1 MNERDLSLF
10 KLIFNTDISTAKLFK
25 LLKKFG
31 DIDTIA
37 KLNKKDLMSINGIGN
52 FLAEKIITS
61 LNSDKTLKEFEL
73 AEKNNIKIILYNS
86 NLYPKPLENLPD
98 KPLVLYIK
106 GNIRESDYNS
116 ISIVGSRKI
125 SNYGKTVTSDFASYF
140 ANLGVTIISGLAR
153 GVDALAHSCA
163 IKNNS
168 RTIAVLGNGLLI
180 NYPPEN
186 KTLQEEI
193 AQNGAIISEFPLTQ
207 KPDKSTFP
215 RRNRIVAGL
224 SKATLVT
231 EASLNSGALITA
243 RICADYGRD
252 VFAVPGN
259 IYSEVSK
266 GTNELIQNGAGAAL
280 TPQYLANILGFT
292 LKNNKDTEK
301 KLKGLELEVLNL
313 IEDSENG
320 IPLDLIVNKLNTN
333 ILETSCILLKLEL
346 TGFIKTAPGQIYFRI
361 Y

>member
-1 MNERDLSLF
+1 MNEKDLSLF
-10 KLIFNTDISTAKLFK
+10 KLILNTDIGAARLFRLFK
-25 LLKKFG
+25 EFG
-31 DIDTIA
+31 DIDTIT
-37 KLNKKDLMSINGIGN
+37 KLNKKDLMSINGIGSI
-52 FLAEKIITS
+52 LAEKIITS
-61 LNSDKTLKEFEL
+61 LNSDKALKEIEL
-73 AEKNNIKIILYNS
+73 AEKNNIKIILYTNK
-86 NLYPKPLENLPD
+86 LYPKPLENLPD

-106 GNIRESDYNS
+106 GNIKESDYNS
-116 ISIVGSRKI
+116 ISIVGSRKV
-125 SNYGKTVTSDFASYF
+125 SNYGKTVTLDFASYF
-140 ANLGVTIISGLAR
+140 ASIGVTIISGLAR
-153 GVDALAHSCA
+153 GVDTLAHSCA

-186 KTLQEEI
+186 KKLQEEI
-193 AQNGAIISEFPLTQ
+193 AQKGAIISEFLLTQ

-243 RICADYGRD
+243 KICADYGRD

-266 GTNELIQNGAGAAL
+266 GTNELIQNGAFAAL
-280 TPQYLANILGFT
+280 NPQYLASSLGFN
-292 LKNNKDTEK
+292 LKNNKSDEK

-313 IEDSENG
+313 IEDNENG
-320 IPLDLIVNKLNTN
+320 IPLDLIANQLNTS
-333 ILETSCILLKLEL
+333 ILETSCALLKLEL
-346 TGFIKTAPGQIYFRI
+346 IGLIQTAPGQIYFRT